1 MKDQGEVIKALGIDF
16 QQVGRQAWKSAE
28 LFPGRYATIRRSRK
42 AGGFSAE
49 LHKTRGGQYKS
60 KGSGATPSEALSA
73 LLETSAGFHAKNAQ
87 EHLDLLNA
95 MKDVIRHSQS
105 APGDY
110 PSAA

>member
-1 MKDQGEVIKALGIDF
+1 MKDQGEVIRALGIDF

-49 LHKTRGGQYKS
+49 LHKTKGGQYKV
-60 KGSGATPSEALSA
+60 KGSGVTPSEALAA
-73 LLETSAGFHAKNAQ
+73 LLEASAGAHAKKAQ

-95 MKDVIRHSQS
+95 MKGVIRCSQS
-105 APGDY
+105 APGDC
-110 PSAA
+110 PSIA